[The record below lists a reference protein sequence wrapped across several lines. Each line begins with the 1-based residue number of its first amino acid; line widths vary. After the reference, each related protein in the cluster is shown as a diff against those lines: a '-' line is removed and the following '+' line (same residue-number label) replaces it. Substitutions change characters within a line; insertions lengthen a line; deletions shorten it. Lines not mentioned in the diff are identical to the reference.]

1 MTYSKQPTGS
11 THLCGLSTASD
22 GRACGWWTADEDR
35 QDERDRR
42 ARERQRAAAWT
53 AIRAARPGHMVKRE
67 QTRQRVTAR
76 INELFP
82 AGTYAAGV
90 REKRSERV

>member
-35 QDERDRR
+35 QDEMERRDR
-42 ARERQRAAAWT
+42 AAQRAKDWP
-53 AIRAARPGHMVKRE
+53 AIRAARPGHMIARE
-67 QTRQRVTAR
+67 QTKERVAAR
-76 INELFP
+76 ISDLFE
-82 AGTYAAGV
+82 GM
-90 REKRSERV
+90 KQ